1 MTNPPG
7 FSTSPIEPSHGAAYD
22 PVGSD
27 PVAEIRYRAYRQRQA
42 RALVSLIPPEM
53 VRPLYATARE
63 WIRAS
68 GAEVG
73 KDPLATFLLFLEHIL
88 PLPPLDL
95 WKEDRTRNLAEH
107 LREEFE
113 GVETLQSRSIP
124 MRVDSRPV
132 DHDGELW
139 RATLHLFR
147 RDEAWRGYI
156 QFSTDRVESQLR
168 TADIFREDNPEE
180 VRERFL
186 DCHPDTLKAFLRSV
200 LP

>member
-1 MTNPPG
+1 MTNHTG
-7 FSTSPIEPSHGAAYD
+7 FSTPPLDPSHSLTD
-22 PVGSD
+22 EVVVSD
-27 PVAEIRYRAYRQRQA
+27 PVAEIRYKAYRQRQA
-42 RALVSLIPPEM
+42 RALVSLIPPEV

-63 WIRAS
+63 WVRRD
-68 GAEVG
+68 GQEVG
-73 KDPLATFLLFLEHIL
+73 KDPLATFLLFLENIL
-88 PLPPLDL
+88 PLPPLEL
-95 WKEDRTRNLAEH
+95 WKTDRTENLAEH

-113 GVETLQSRSIP
+113 GVEALQSRSIP

-132 DHDGELW
+132 EHRGENW

-156 QFSTDRVESQLR
+156 QFSTGKDDTRVR

>member
-1 MTNPPG
+1 
-7 FSTSPIEPSHGAAYD
+7 
-22 PVGSD
+22 
-27 PVAEIRYRAYRQRQA
+27 
-42 RALVSLIPPEM
+42 M

-63 WIRAS
+63 WVRRD
-68 GAEVG
+68 GDEVG

-88 PLPPLDL
+88 PLPPLEL

-107 LREEFE
+107 LREEFD
-113 GVETLQSRSIP
+113 GVEALQSRSIP

-132 DHDGELW
+132 EHDGELW

-147 RDEAWRGYI
+147 RDEAWRGYV
-156 QFSTDRVESQLR
+156 QFSTGGEESQLR

-186 DCHPDTLKAFLRSV
+186 DCHPDTLRAFLRSV